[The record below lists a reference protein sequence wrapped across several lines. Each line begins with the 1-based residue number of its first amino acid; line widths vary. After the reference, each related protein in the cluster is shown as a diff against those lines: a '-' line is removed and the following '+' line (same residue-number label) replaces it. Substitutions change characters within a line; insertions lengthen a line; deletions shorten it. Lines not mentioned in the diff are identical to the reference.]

1 MQNSVLVPMVVEQT
15 SRGERAFDIYSRL
28 LKENIIFLGTPID
41 DNVANLGEGFDMINK
56 NNYDLIIT
64 DIMLPYKSGLE
75 VTSYVKANFPK
86 IPIIIVSAL
95 GKEDLT
101 IIEAFKLGADD
112 LVAKPFNPIE
122 LILRVKR
129 LLL

>member
-1 MQNSVLVPMVVEQT
+1 MSKILIIEDDKIIKNIME
-15 SRGERAFDIYSRL
+15 FL
-28 LKENIIFLGTPID
+28 LKKEGYEID
-41 DNVANLGEGFDMINK
+41 IAIDGSQAFEKIK
-56 NNYDLIIT
+56 NTSPDLVIT

-75 VTSYVKANFPK
+75 ITSFVKTNYPK
-86 IPIIIVSAL
+86 IPVIIVSAL
-95 GKEDLT
+95 GKEDAT

-112 LVAKPFNPIE
+112 LVAKPFNPVE

>member
-1 MQNSVLVPMVVEQT
+1 MKKILVIEDDKIINNII
-15 SRGERAFDIYSRL
+15 EFL
-28 LKENIIFLGTPID
+28 LKKEGHTID
-41 DNVANLGEGFDMINK
+41 IARDGNEGFDMINQ

-75 VTSYVKANFPK
+75 VTSYVKTNFPK
-86 IPIIIVSAL
+86 IPIIIISAL

>member
-1 MQNSVLVPMVVEQT
+1 MNKMKKILVIEDDKIINNII
-15 SRGERAFDIYSRL
+15 EFL
-28 LKENIIFLGTPID
+28 LKKEGYIID
-41 DNVANLGEGFDMINK
+41 VAKDGNEGLDKINASQP
-56 NNYDLIIT
+56 DLIIT

-75 VTSYVKANFPK
+75 VTSYVKTNFPK
-86 IPIIIVSAL
+86 IPIIIISAL